1 MRIPYVMKPEKWLFS
16 LTLILLALVLTPF
29 SSFAYSVLTHQ
40 AIVDAAWEKNLKP
53 VLLKHYPDATEEQ
66 LRKAHAHAYGGSI
79 IQDMGY
85 FPFGN
90 PFFTDLVHYVRTG
103 DFVENLIT
111 SSKTLDELAF
121 SLGALAHYNADIYG
135 HPIGTNRAVP
145 IVYPKVKAKYGN
157 TVTYA
162 DDPVSHIKTEFGFDV
177 LQVARG
183 NYAPENYRDFI
194 GFEVAPEVLE
204 RAFLETYG
212 IELKDVF
219 VSLPLA
225 IGTYRYTIRGLIPE
239 LTKAAWHAKKDEIMA
254 ANPDATHRKFV
265 YRMRM
270 ARYHEQWGNCYDRP
284 NLFTRFTASIIR
296 VLPKIGPLKPLAL
309 VPPPP
314 EAEKYFME
322 SFNKTVDAY
331 SVKLKQLESN
341 PKPNL
346 RNLQLDTGKPIAI
359 GDYKLADE
367 TYEKLLLKNSDKD
380 FKHMSTDLR
389 ENVIAF
395 YKNEAKAREKAED
408 PKQWEKISE
417 ALVKLKALQL

>member
-1 MRIPYVMKPEKWLFS
+1 MRCLA
-16 LTLILLALVLTPF
+16 LILFLIILVPQGA
-29 SSFAYSVLTHQ
+29 SAYSVLTHQ
-40 AIVDAAWEKNLKP
+40 AIVDAVWEKDLQP
-53 VLLKHYPDATEEQ
+53 ILLKRYPNATEEE

-90 PFFTDLVHYVRTG
+90 AFFTDLVHYVRTG

-111 SSKTLDELAF
+111 SAKTMDELGFA
-121 SLGALAHYNADIYG
+121 LGALAHYNADIYG

-145 IVYPKVKAKYGN
+145 LIYPKVQAKYGD

-162 DDPVSHIKTEFGFDV
+162 DDPVSHIKAEFGFDV

-183 NYAPENYRDFI
+183 NYAPENYKNFI

-204 RAFLETYG
+204 KAFLETYG
-212 IELKDVF
+212 LELKDVF

-225 IGTYRYTIRGLIPE
+225 IGSYRYTIRSLIPE
-239 LTKAAWHAKKDEIMA
+239 LTKAAWHAKKDEIQA
-254 ANPDATHRKFV
+254 AHPGTTRNMFV

-284 NLFTRFTASIIR
+284 NIFTRFTAWVIR

-309 VPPPP
+309 VPPTP

-322 SFNKTVDAY
+322 SFNKTTQEY
-331 SVKLKQLESN
+331 SAKLQQLQSAE
-341 PKPNL
+341 KPTL
-346 RNLQLDTGKPIAI
+346 RNLQLDTGQLITLGKYKP
-359 GDYKLADE
+359 ADE
-367 TYEKLLLKNSDKD
+367 TYTELLTKLSEKD
-380 FKHMSTDLR
+380 FEHTTSSLRNDLLRFYQDGKPASQEKEELDEWVKTKEALTKLR
-389 ENVIAF
+389 E
-395 YKNEAKAREKAED
+395 
-408 PKQWEKISE
+408 
-417 ALVKLKALQL
+417 LQVHK